1 LNENPESQDPEN
13 QEPENQ
19 EPENQEPENGAGE
32 TRSPAPETRLLTG
45 QELAILAVR

>member
-1 LNENPESQDPEN
+1 LNENSENQDPEN
-13 QEPENQ
+13 QD
-19 EPENQEPENGAGE
+19 PENQEPENGAGE